1 MMRKTKMMFAEMI
14 VATLRVVMMVM
25 MIILKRVSAR
35 TSKGDEAA
43 PLG

>member
-1 MMRKTKMMFAEMI
+1 MMFAEMMM
-14 VATLRVVMMVM
+14 AMLRVVMMVM

>member
-1 MMRKTKMMFAEMI
+1 MMKKTKMMFAEMI
-14 VATLRVVMMVM
+14 LGMLRLVMMMM